1 MTIAPPGVQVA
12 CVTPFNKTGAIDEG
26 AYRAL
31 LDRLVAAGAGGVF
44 LCLVGTG
51 EAQIM
56 EDREIRRTWEIGVE
70 QLKGKVPVYAC
81 GIGPTDTRRTIALA
95 NEAGALGV
103 DGVYVYAPRPL
114 PAPFPQS
121 REVIQ
126 AFLDDFLSAVRY
138 PINLANNPFIIGYSI
153 PPDMLRQAATR
164 YPHLASICNADGDVT
179 NVVRLQ
185 DALRGVTGVYEVMPA
200 QMLTN
205 LILGGQGPLSIE
217 SNVAPRLVKSVL
229 DAFHAS
235 DLPRAGESFARLLR
249 LNQELSKHTNPVGV
263 KAALNL
269 MGLPGGHAR
278 APYMM
283 PSADAQKHLRRL
295 LDELELTRTE
305 T

>member
-1 MTIAPPGVQVA
+1 MSIAPAGVQVA
-12 CVTPFNKTGAIDEG
+12 CVTPFNKSGAIDEG
-26 AYRAL
+26 GYRAL
-31 LDRLVAAGAGGVF
+31 LDRFAAARVGGVF

-56 EDREIRRTWEIGVE
+56 EEREIRRTWEIGVE

-81 GIGPTDTRRTIALA
+81 GIGPMDTRRTIALA
-95 NEAGALGV
+95 NEAGAVGV

-114 PAPFPQS
+114 PAPVPQP

-138 PINLANNPFIIGYSI
+138 PIHLANNPFIIGYSI
-153 PPDMLRQAATR
+153 PPDMLRHAAAT
-164 YPHLASICNADGDVT
+164 YPHLAGICNADGDVT
-179 NVVRLQ
+179 YVTRMQ
-185 DALRGVTGVYEVMPA
+185 DALRGLTGVYEVMPA

-217 SNVAPRLVKSVL
+217 SNVAPRLVRSVL
-229 DAFHAS
+229 DAYHAG
-235 DLPRAGESFARLLR
+235 DLRRAGESFARVLR
-249 LNQELSKHTNPVGV
+249 LNQEISKHTNPVGV

-278 APYMM
+278 APYIL
-283 PSADAQKHLRRL
+283 PSAEAQTHLRRL
-295 LDELELTRTE
+295 LDELEITRTE
-305 T
+305 A

>member
-1 MTIAPPGVQVA
+1 MSIAPAGVQVA
-12 CVTPFNKTGAIDEG
+12 CITPFNKSGDIDEG
-26 AYRAL
+26 GYRAL
-31 LDRLVAAGAGGVF
+31 LDRFAAAGVGGVF

-56 EDREIRRTWEIGVE
+56 EEREIRRTWEIGVE

-81 GIGPTDTRRTIALA
+81 GIGPIDTRRTIALA
-95 NEAGALGV
+95 NEAGAIGV

-126 AFLDDFLSAVRY
+126 TFLDDFLDAVRY
-138 PINLANNPFIIGYSI
+138 PIHLANNPFIIGYSI
-153 PPDMLRQAATR
+153 PPGMLRQAAMR
-164 YPHLASICNADGDVT
+164 HPHLASICNADGDVT
-179 NVVRLQ
+179 SVTRMQ
-185 DALRGVTGVYEVMPA
+185 DALRGITGVYEVMPA

-205 LILGGQGPLSIE
+205 LFLGGQGPLSIE
-217 SNVAPRLVKSVL
+217 SNVAPRLVRSVL
-229 DAFHAS
+229 DAFHAG
-235 DLPRAGESFARLLR
+235 DLSRAGDSFARLLR

-269 MGLPGGHAR
+269 MGLPGGQAR

-283 PSADAQKHLRRL
+283 PGADALKQLQRL
-295 LDELELTRTE
+295 LDELEITRTE
-305 T
+305 A